1 MTSISEA
8 LTSISLEKYTEA
20 FLSLG
25 FTSLEELMHQNPN
38 DLDKTL
44 TEAGMLKGHT
54 FKLKK
59 LIDDAKAGT
68 FPKPV
73 QTAPKPSIAKPVV
86 VEASSRP
93 NPEIAK
99 SVESNSKEL
108 IDKVGSIKSQ
118 CTSIIQTRDS
128 LVSSLKQFLD
138 IDLAPYSEALAQL
151 KTMQDTIRTLLHSDI
166 EMVN

>member
-54 FKLKK
+54 FKLKIATALLK
-59 LIDDAKAGT
+59 L
-68 FPKPV
+68 
-73 QTAPKPSIAKPVV
+73 
-86 VEASSRP
+86 
-93 NPEIAK
+93 
-99 SVESNSKEL
+99 
-108 IDKVGSIKSQ
+108 
-118 CTSIIQTRDS
+118 
-128 LVSSLKQFLD
+128 
-138 IDLAPYSEALAQL
+138 
-151 KTMQDTIRTLLHSDI
+151 
-166 EMVN
+166 